1 MSHLFGGYFD
11 NEFSKNYSIKRGS
24 GLEENTKQITDIF
37 DEFNKTEINFDNVNY
52 TEESNK
58 TENDDNKV
66 LDESILI
73 QESIIIQEPLILDD
87 SIIVNE
93 KSIELNES
101 ILLKESEPVQNP
113 KKVGLGK
120 VKKYS
125 DGLNPYRSNFI
136 SSIIAKKISL
146 I

>member
-11 NEFSKNYSIKRGS
+11 NECSKNYSIKRGF
-24 GLEENTKQITDIF
+24 GLEENNKEITSIL
-37 DEFNKTEINFDNVNY
+37 DEFNKTEIDFDNVKY

-58 TENDDNKV
+58 VENDFDKV

-73 QESIIIQEPLILDD
+73 PESIILDESIIISEKPIELND
-87 SIIVNE
+87 SIIKV
-93 KSIELNES
+93 
-101 ILLKESEPVQNP
+101 KESEPN
-113 KKVGLGK
+113 KVVLSGK
-120 VKKYS
+120 AKKYS